1 MSEFNFSAI
10 EKKWQSYWTEKEI
23 VKCNLESDKP
33 KFYNLCMYPYPSG
46 DLHMGHIRNYTIG
59 DVITRYKLLKG
70 FNVLSPMGW
79 DSFGLPA
86 ENAAI
91 KTGIHPRK
99 FTEER
104 IENMKD
110 QIIRLGS
117 LYDWDREV
125 AAHSEDYYRWT
136 QYLFIKLFENNL
148 AYKSDAPVN
157 WCESCKTV
165 LANEQVIEGNCERC
179 DSVVSQKNL
188 NQWFLKI
195 SQYSEELLQGLDE
208 IGDWPENVK
217 LMQKNWIGK
226 SEGAQFNIK
235 FAEHDLSFEVFTTRA
250 DTLFGMTFAVISPEH
265 ELIDEIQK
273 LSKNKDEI
281 KEYIKKAKSKSEFER
296 MSITKEKTGIDTYLK
311 VINPINNEE
320 VPLWIADYVLI
331 NYGTGAIMAVPAHDQ
346 RDYDFAK
353 KYNLEIRQ
361 VIQNPETMIGVDQ
374 EAYTEEGELINSK
387 EFDGIKSHS
396 EGNKK
401 VIEYLKSNKLGSSKT
416 TYRLRDWL
424 ISRQRYWGCPIPLI
438 NCKDCGLVPESF
450 ENLPV
455 ILPNIENYLNNEGSP
470 LAQSQEFVNT
480 VCPKCGKNGIRET
493 DTMDTFVDSSWYYL
507 RFLDP
512 KNEKEPF
519 NSENVNTW
527 LPVDQYI
534 GGVEHAILH
543 LLYSRFFVKA
553 LRDLNLVKINE
564 PFNNLFSQ
572 GMINF
577 GGSKMSKSKGNIVDP
592 EKYYKTHG
600 ADALRLYILF
610 MAPPSDGVDWND
622 GGIEGTKRFLNKLWE
637 NLHVIIELESNEQK
651 FTEFDDLIERKIN
664 QAIDSISNHLEKFEF
679 NTAVSDLMKLNNE
692 LTNYLKEVNEIPLK
706 LKDLIIFNFTLL
718 VYPLAPHFAA
728 EVFNKYF
735 DKEITDQIW
744 PKSNKDKISN
754 PTYELV
760 IQINGKKKH
769 AIELNTGSSQE
780 EVEKI
785 CIEKFDINTKEAKK
799 VIFLEDKL
807 INIVI

>member
-1 MSEFNFSAI
+1 MER
-10 EKKWQSYWTEKEI
+10 KK
-23 VKCNLESDKP
+23 
-33 KFYNLCMYPYPSG
+33 
-46 DLHMGHIRNYTIG
+46 
-59 DVITRYKLLKG
+59 
-70 FNVLSPMGW
+70 LS
-79 DSFGLPA
+79 
-86 ENAAI
+86 
-91 KTGIHPRK
+91 
-99 FTEER
+99 
-104 IENMKD
+104 
-110 QIIRLGS
+110 
-117 LYDWDREV
+117 
-125 AAHSEDYYRWT
+125 
-136 QYLFIKLFENNL
+136 
-148 AYKSDAPVN
+148 
-157 WCESCKTV
+157 
-165 LANEQVIEGNCERC
+165 
-179 DSVVSQKNL
+179 
-188 NQWFLKI
+188 QWFFNIKKFSQNLLDDMEKLKN
-195 SQYSEELLQGLDE
+195 
-208 IGDWPENVK
+208 WPEKVK

-664 QAIDSISNHLEKFEF
+664 QTIDSISNHLEKFEF
-679 NTAVSDLMKLNNE
+679 NTVVSDLMKLNNE

-706 LKDLIIFNFTLL
+706 LKELIISNLTLL

-744 PKSNKDKISN
+744 PKSNKDKLNN

>member
-637 NLHVIIELESNEQK
+637 NLHVTIELESNEQK

-664 QAIDSISNHLEKFEF
+664 QTIDSISNHLEKFEF
-679 NTAVSDLMKLNNE
+679 NTVVSDLMKLNNE

-706 LKDLIIFNFTLL
+706 LKELIISNLTLL

-744 PKSNKDKISN
+744 PKSNKDKLNN

-769 AIELNTGSSQE
+769 AIELNSGSSQE

>member
-637 NLHVIIELESNEQK
+637 NLHGIIELESNEQK

-664 QAIDSISNHLEKFEF
+664 QTIDSVSNHLEKFEF
-679 NTAVSDLMKLNNE
+679 NTVVSDLMKLNNE

-706 LKDLIIFNFTLL
+706 LKELIISNLTLL

-744 PKSNKDKISN
+744 PKSNKDKLNN

-769 AIELNTGSSQE
+769 AIELNSGSSQE

>member
-679 NTAVSDLMKLNNE
+679 NTVVSDLMKLNNE

-706 LKDLIIFNFTLL
+706 LKELIISNLTLL

-744 PKSNKDKISN
+744 PKSNKDKLNN

>member
-470 LAQSQEFVNT
+470 LAQSQEFVST

-664 QAIDSISNHLEKFEF
+664 QTIDSISNHLEKFEF
-679 NTAVSDLMKLNNE
+679 NTVVSDLMKLNNE

-706 LKDLIIFNFTLL
+706 LKELIISNLTLL

-744 PKSNKDKISN
+744 PKSNKDKLNN

-769 AIELNTGSSQE
+769 AIELNSGSSQE

>member
-1 MSEFNFSAI
+1 MNDFDFQQI
-10 EKKWQSYWTEKEI
+10 EKKWQDYWS
-23 VKCNLESDKP
+23 ESNIIECDLDSEKP

-46 DLHMGHIRNYTIG
+46 DLHMGHVRNYTIG
-59 DVITRYKLLKG
+59 DVITRYKLLNG

-91 KTGIHPRK
+91 KTGIHPRE

-117 LYDWDREV
+117 LYDWDREL
-125 AAHSEDYYRWT
+125 AAHSEDYYKWT
-136 QYLFIKLFENNL
+136 QFLFIKLFESGL
-148 AYKSDAPVN
+148 AYKKDAPVN
-157 WCESCKTV
+157 WCDSCTTV
-165 LANEQVIEGNCERC
+165 LANEQVIDGNCERC
-179 DSVVSQKNL
+179 DTEVSPKNL

-195 SQYSEELLQGLDE
+195 SNYSDELLSGLE
-208 IGDWPENVK
+208 KIGDWPENVK
-217 LMQKNWIGK
+217 TMQKNWIGK
-226 SEGAQFNIK
+226 SEGAQFQLNVSNSDI
-235 FAEHDLSFEVFTTRA
+235 SFEVFTTRP

-265 ELIDEIQK
+265 ELMEKIIEI
-273 LSKNKDEI
+273 SDNKTEI
-281 KEYIKKAKSKSEFER
+281 KEYIEKAKSKSEFER
-296 MSITKEKTGIDTYLK
+296 MSISKEKTGVDTHLK
-311 VINPINNEE
+311 VINPMTKEE

-353 KYNLEIRQ
+353 KYNIEIRQ
-361 VIQNPETMIGVDQ
+361 VIMNMDTKKDIEK
-374 EAYTEEGELINSK
+374 EAYVGEGVLINSG
-387 EFDGIKSHS
+387 EFNDLNSHVDAS
-396 EGNKK
+396 ENIITYLEKNKIGDK
-401 VIEYLKSNKLGSSKT
+401 KT
-416 TYRLRDWL
+416 TFRLRDWL

-438 NCKDCGLVPESF
+438 NCESCGLIPEDVTK
-450 ENLPV
+450 LPV
-455 ILPNIENYLNNEGSP
+455 VLPEIENYINTDGSP
-470 LAQSQEFVNT
+470 LSKSEEFINAE
-480 VCPKCGKNGIRET
+480 CPKCKIPGIRET

-507 RFLDP
+507 RFLDS
-512 KNEKEPF
+512 KNDEEPF
-519 NSENVNTW
+519 KSEFINNW

-553 LRDLNLVKINE
+553 LRDLGIIEIDE

-577 GGSKMSKSKGNIVDP
+577 EGAKMSKSKGNIVDP
-592 EKYYKTHG
+592 EAYFKSHG

-637 NLHVIIELESNEQK
+637 NLDQIIDMKTDESNNN
-651 FTEFDDLIERKIN
+651 EFGNEIERKLN
-664 QAIDSISNHLEKFEF
+664 QTIESVTNHLEKFEF
-679 NTAVSDLMKLNNE
+679 NTVVSDLMILNND
-692 LTNYLKEVNEIPLK
+692 LSSYLNKTEMINK
-706 LKDLIIFNFTLL
+706 DLKDQIVKNICLLI
-718 VYPLAPHFAA
+718 YPLAPHFGS
-728 EVFNKYF
+728 EKYKNYFNEEINNQTWPKFNKE
-735 DKEITDQIW
+735 KLE
-744 PKSNKDKISN
+744 N

-760 IQINGKKKH
+760 IQINGKKKN
-769 AIELNTGSSQE
+769 AIEVDRGITQE
-780 EVEKI
+780 QAEEI
-785 CIEKFDINTKEAKK
+785 CKNQFNIDIVNAKK

-807 INIVI
+807 INIVT

>member
-664 QAIDSISNHLEKFEF
+664 QTIDSISNHLEKFEF
-679 NTAVSDLMKLNNE
+679 NTVVSDLMKLNNE
-692 LTNYLKEVNEIPLK
+692 LTNYLKEVNEIPFK
-706 LKDLIIFNFTLL
+706 LKELIISNLTLL
-718 VYPLAPHFAA
+718 AYPLAPHFAA

-744 PKSNKDKISN
+744 PKSNKDKLNN

-769 AIELNTGSSQE
+769 AIELNSGSSQE

>member
-664 QAIDSISNHLEKFEF
+664 QTIDSISNHLEKFEF
-679 NTAVSDLMKLNNE
+679 NTVVSDLMKLNNE

-706 LKDLIIFNFTLL
+706 LKELIISNLTLL

-744 PKSNKDKISN
+744 PMSNKDKLNN

-769 AIELNTGSSQE
+769 AIELNSGSSQE

>member
-1 MSEFNFSAI
+1 MNNFEFEKI
-10 EKKWQSYWTEKEI
+10 EKKWQDHWSSSKIIECDFDSE
-23 VKCNLESDKP
+23 KP

-46 DLHMGHIRNYTIG
+46 DLHMGHVRNYTIG
-59 DVITRYKLLKG
+59 DVITRYKLLNG

-91 KTGIHPRK
+91 KTGIHPRE

-104 IENMKD
+104 ITNMKD

-117 LYDWDREV
+117 LYDWDREL
-125 AAHSEDYYRWT
+125 AAHSEDYYKWT
-136 QYLFIKLFENNL
+136 QYLFIKLYEADL
-148 AYKSDAPVN
+148 AYKKDAPVN
-157 WCESCKTV
+157 WCNSCKTV
-165 LANEQVIEGNCERC
+165 LANEQVVDGNCERC
-179 DSVVSQKNL
+179 ETEVSQKNL

-195 SQYSEELLQGLDE
+195 SNYSEELLTGLE
-208 IGDWPENVK
+208 KIGNWPENVK
-217 LMQKNWIGK
+217 TMQKNWIGK
-226 SEGAQFNIK
+226 SEGAQFELKVSGSDI
-235 FAEHDLSFEVFTTRA
+235 LFEVFTTRP

-265 ELIDEIQK
+265 ELMENILEI
-273 LSKNKDEI
+273 SNNKNQI
-281 KEYIKKAKSKSEFER
+281 KEYIEKAKSKSEFER
-296 MSITKEKTGIDTYLK
+296 MSITKEKSGVDTHLK
-311 VINPINNEE
+311 VINPMTNEE

-353 KYNLEIRQ
+353 KYNIEIRQ
-361 VIQNPETMIGVDQ
+361 VIMNKESQKNVET
-374 EAYTEEGELINSK
+374 EAYIEEGVLINSG
-387 EFDGIKSHS
+387 EFNDLNSHTEAS
-396 EGNKK
+396 QKIIQYLENNKMGDK
-401 VIEYLKSNKLGSSKT
+401 KT
-416 TYRLRDWL
+416 TFRLRDWL

-438 NCKDCGLVPESF
+438 NCEECGLVAEDIK
-450 ENLPV
+450 NLPV
-455 ILPNIENYLNNEGSP
+455 LLPEIENYLNTDGSP
-470 LAQSQEFVNT
+470 LSKSEEFVN
-480 VCPKCGKNGIRET
+480 VQCPKCNKSGLRET
-493 DTMDTFVDSSWYYL
+493 DTMDTFVDSSWYFL

-512 KNEKEPF
+512 KNSEEPF
-519 NSENVNTW
+519 KSKLINDW

-553 LRDLNLVKINE
+553 LRDLKMIDVDE

-577 GGSKMSKSKGNIVDP
+577 EGAKMSKSKGNIVDP
-592 EKYYKTHG
+592 EGYFKSHG

-637 NLHVIIELESNEQK
+637 NLAQIIDMKVDENNIDESG
-651 FTEFDDLIERKIN
+651 TEIERQLN
-664 QAIDSISNHLEKFEF
+664 QSIESITNHLEKFEF
-679 NTAVSDLMKLNNE
+679 NTAVSDLMILNNNLSSYLNNTE
-692 LTNYLKEVNEIPLK
+692 LISSD
-706 LKDLIIFNFTLL
+706 LKDQIIRDVCLLI
-718 VYPLAPHFAA
+718 YPLAPHFGS
-728 EVFNKYF
+728 EIYNNYFN
-735 DKEITDQIW
+735 DEISKEDW
-744 PKSNKDKISN
+744 VKPNKEKLTN

-760 IQINGKKKH
+760 IQINGKKKN
-769 AIELNTGSSQE
+769 AIEVDRGTTQE
-780 EVEKI
+780 QAEEI
-785 CIEKFDINTKEAKK
+785 CKTQFNIEINDAKK

>member
-553 LRDLNLVKINE
+553 LRDLNLVKVNE

-637 NLHVIIELESNEQK
+637 NLHGIIELESNEQK

-679 NTAVSDLMKLNNE
+679 NTVVSDLMKLNNE

-706 LKDLIIFNFTLL
+706 LKELIISNLTLL

-744 PKSNKDKISN
+744 PKSNKDKLNN

>member
-188 NQWFLKI
+188 NQWFFKI

-664 QAIDSISNHLEKFEF
+664 QTIDSISNHLEKFEF
-679 NTAVSDLMKLNNE
+679 NTVVSDLMKLNNE

-706 LKDLIIFNFTLL
+706 LKELIISNLTLL

-744 PKSNKDKISN
+744 PKSNKDKLNN